1 MVSLGKT
8 VVSRPR
14 LHAVRRAAMILLVV
28 ASVMAI
34 GATLTTAT
42 PAQAASCGSTFEESL
57 HFREAFGLSTD
68 PDLIQRLLDDPAAD
82 CTWGVPLA
90 PEESDEME
98 GRGSVQRYIGALAG
112 HVYRHDD
119 AFGGL
124 YIDQRAGGTVVLL
137 TIPSTTQAQ
146 VDEALSLVDGA
157 APGWLEVITREVK
170 YSQRHL
176 TATQDEISGLM
187 SVDDPRVEGIVGLG
201 LATIENRIEVDIL
214 VPRFT
219 AVRDFLLERYPE
231 DLLSF
236 VERSSGDSS
245 LCGWCD
251 DDPPDTDASV
261 TTGVPS
267 SLLAALA
274 AAFGAT
280 TAFVLARGPR
290 RRRIS
295 SGR

>member
-1 MVSLGKT
+1 MVSSASKE
-8 VVSRPR
+8 VSRARPQ
-14 LHAVRRAAMILLVV
+14 AMRRAAAILLVV

-42 PAQAASCGSTFEESL
+42 VTRAASCGSTFEESL
-57 HFREAFGLSTD
+57 DFREAFGLSTD

-82 CTWGVPLA
+82 CTWGVPLT

-98 GRGSVQRYIGALAG
+98 RRGSVQQYIGALAG
-112 HVYRHDD
+112 HVNRHDD

-137 TIPSTTQAQ
+137 TTPSTTQAQ

-236 VERSSGDSS
+236 VERSSGDSN

-261 TTGVPS
+261 IAGS
-267 SLLAALA
+267 QRALLATLA
-274 AAFGAT
+274 AVFAVTSAI
-280 TAFVLARGPR
+280 VLGLGPR
-290 RRRIS
+290 RRRT
-295 SGR
+295 

>member
-1 MVSLGKT
+1 MVSSVSKEVSL
-8 VVSRPR
+8 SRPQ
-14 LHAVRRAAMILLVV
+14 AIRRAAMILLVV

-57 HFREAFGLSTD
+57 DFREAFGLSTD
-68 PDLIQRLLDDPAAD
+68 PELIQRLLDDPAAD
-82 CTWGVPLA
+82 CTWGVPLT
-90 PEESDEME
+90 PEESDEMD
-98 GRGSVQRYIGALAG
+98 RRNSVELYIRALAG
-112 HVYRHDD
+112 YVDRHDD
-119 AFGGL
+119 DFGGL
-124 YIDQRAGGTVVLL
+124 YIDQGAGGTVVLL

-146 VDEALSLVDGA
+146 VDEALSLVDRG
-157 APGWLEVITREVK
+157 APGSLEVVTREVK
-170 YSQRHL
+170 YSQRRL
-176 TATQDEISGLM
+176 YTTQDEIEDLWA
-187 SVDDPRVEGIVGLG
+187 DPRMEGIVGFG
-201 LATIENRIEVDIL
+201 PSIIENRVEVDIL
-214 VPRFT
+214 VPRFA
-219 AVRDFLLERYPE
+219 AVRDFLLGRYPE

-236 VERSSGDSS
+236 VERTSGDSAA
-245 LCGWCD
+245 CGWCD
-251 DDPPDTDASV
+251 EDPPETHASV

-295 SGR
+295 SGK